1 MSLFIFLY
9 YSLYNIKTIYKRLS
23 MIIIDTN
30 LYYYIMS
37 EIYDYLLK
45 CLIIGD
51 SGTGKSSLMLRFTD
65 DVFNTSYISTIGV
78 DFKIKTIKYKDKN
91 FKFQIWD
98 TAGQDRFRTITS
110 SYYRGANA
118 VILCYDVTDKLSF
131 SNINKWLEEVERFS
145 LSKPILILCGTKTD
159 LSSERK
165 ISFQEGLYYA
175 EIKGMHFFETSSKN
189 NSNIKE
195 IFNVIAD
202 DKIKVTINL
211 SNDIYDKSEL
221 RNRRTTTLQITNSDL
236 IHNDKCC

>member
-1 MSLFIFLY
+1 
-9 YSLYNIKTIYKRLS
+9 

-30 LYYYIMS
+30 YLSMS
-37 EIYDYLLK
+37 ESYDYLIK

-78 DFKIKTIKYKDKN
+78 DFKIKTINYRDKN

-98 TAGQDRFRTITS
+98 TAGQDRFRTMTS

-118 VILCYDVTDKLSF
+118 VIICYDVTDKTSF
-131 SNINKWLEEVERFS
+131 NNVNKWLEEVERFS
-145 LSKPILILCGTKTD
+145 LSKSIIILCGTKTD
-159 LSSERK
+159 LNSKRE
-165 ISFQEGLYYA
+165 ISFQEGQYYA
-175 EIKGMHFFETSSKN
+175 DSKGMSFFETSSKN

-211 SNDIYDKSEL
+211 SNDIYDKNEL
-221 RNRRTTTLQITNSDL
+221 RNRGNATLQITKSESL
-236 IHNDKCC
+236 HTDKCC